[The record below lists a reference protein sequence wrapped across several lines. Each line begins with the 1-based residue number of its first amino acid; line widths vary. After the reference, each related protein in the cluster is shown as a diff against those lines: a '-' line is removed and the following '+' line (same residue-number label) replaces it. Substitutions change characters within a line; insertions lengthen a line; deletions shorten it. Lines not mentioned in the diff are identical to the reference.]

1 MSDLDTLVKETP
13 TLTLDP
19 FGAQEAPAVS
29 AGSKIAEAEPAKE
42 EYDLTDE
49 EQKIVDQF
57 AAQIDISNSQ
67 MVMQYGAGVQK
78 KMADFSDKALDN
90 VKTKD
95 LGETGQLIED
105 VLKQL
110 KGFNEEEE
118 QKGFKG
124 FFKKQSNKLET
135 MKIRYEDAETNVD
148 KICEA
153 LTAHQVQ
160 LMKDAA
166 MLDQMYQ
173 VNLNYFKELTMYIA
187 AGKKKLE
194 DVRKNELTPMIEKA
208 NTSGRNEDL
217 NAVSDLQALCDRFEK
232 KIHDLELT
240 RMVAL
245 QMGPQIRLIQNN
257 DILMS
262 EKIQSMIVNTV
273 PLWKSQMVIAL
284 GVEHSK
290 QAAQAQREVTD
301 MTNELLRKN
310 ADTLKMATVDT
321 AKELERGVV
330 DMETLK
336 HTNEMLISTIDEVA
350 QINEDGRVK
359 RREAEKELAAMEQ
372 ELKEKLLEVS
382 RKY

>member
-29 AGSKIAEAEPAKE
+29 AGSKIAEAEPTKE

-49 EQKIVDQF
+49 ERKIVDQF